1 VARCTHRDFCRIHGQ
16 RHTPRSKL
24 VSIDVRDCPAIG
36 PKAVDMVN
44 MLLPNCNILYLQGRN
59 FTGH

>member
-1 VARCTHRDFCRIHGQ
+1 MSAALMASLTR
-16 RHTPRSKL
+16 P
-24 VSIDVRDCPAIG
+24 VRDCRAIG

-44 MLLPNCNILYLQGRN
+44 MLLPNCNILYLQGKN

>member
-1 VARCTHRDFCRIHGQ
+1 MHDDVGRIHGEP
-16 RHTPRSKL
+16 HAPRSKL
-24 VSIDVRDCPAIG
+24 ICIDVRDCPAIG

-44 MLLPNCNILYLQGRN
+44 MLLPNCNILYLQGKN